1 MHSRTRRYSIAILLC
16 LITLTAARGQDA
28 LSTLLN
34 SRHLSP
40 VPDSLSFYRPGA
52 LVQLRY
58 VPGAGK
64 GDPDYRGTKPDA
76 EAITLQQASGLI
88 PSLEINS
95 DTNLNIAAVL
105 FGFNPSATFHKTK
118 SLKADQLNFTGW
130 MLPPG
135 SDDNLRKKDSDT
147 YRAAHE
153 LWKHIAFHGKTE
165 VYLVDAVF
173 TTTDATVSTTDGTDL
188 SVSSGGSVNCDVPSS
203 DQQTNDQSGQTTDSS
218 GSPSPK
224 KQPNLKVSDLPSSV
238 TAAEKA
244 AKDAAPAGCGLFHR
258 NSKSS
263 VSFSSKSPVPFAMI
277 VRRVTFL
284 KDGTMLADPV
294 PVVW

>member
-1 MHSRTRRYSIAILLC
+1 LATI
-16 LITLTAARGQDA
+16 
-28 LSTLLN
+28 LN
-34 SRHLSP
+34 SHHLSP

-52 LVQLRY
+52 LIQIRY
-58 VPGAGK
+58 VPGSGK

-76 EAITLQQASGLI
+76 DSIVLQQATGLI
-88 PSLEINS
+88 PSLDMND
-95 DTNLNIAAVL
+95 DTSLGVAATL
-105 FGFNPSATFHKTK
+105 FGFSPSATFQKTK

-135 SDDNLRKKDSDT
+135 SDDDLRKKGSPT
-147 YRAAHE
+147 YNAAHD
-153 LWKHIAFHGKTE
+153 LWRRMILRGRTE

-173 TTTDATVSTTDGTDL
+173 TTTDANVSTTDGTDL
-188 SVSSGGSVNCDVPSS
+188 KVSSGGDASS
-203 DQQTNDQSGQTTDSS
+203 DSSQPDQATGSQSDQTSVS
-218 GSPSPK
+218 SPSPK
-224 KQPNLKVSDLPSSV
+224 RKPAVKVGDLPNSV

-244 AKDAAPAGCGLFHR
+244 VTNSQAGGNVKFHR
-258 NSKSS
+258 NNKSS

-294 PVVW
+294 TVKW